1 MYTDGENTY
10 LKEMEQ
16 QLKVVVA
23 KVDRSRVEA
32 PMPKVEQKLEEVN
45 QKFNALRDED
55 PETFDE
61 RRLEFEK
68 AFSELGQLVTDN
80 SELGDKNRGS
90 QSEMSEGAKQG
101 SAKT

>member
-16 QLKVVVA
+16 QLKIVVA

-32 PMPKVEQKLEEVN
+32 PLPKVEQKLEEVN

-55 PETFDE
+55 PTTFDA
-61 RRLEFEK
+61 RRLEFED
-68 AFSELGQLVTDN
+68 AFNELSQLVTDN
-80 SELGDKNRGS
+80 SELGDKDRVVESN
-90 QSEMSEGAKQG
+90 QHQG
-101 SAKT
+101 VSHGHVKD